1 MKDESDGLLIK
12 PWRPAFEFKAMVGWM
27 VAAGYQ
33 AVLPLSGIFSV
44 PALLTGAACLG
55 MGSVS
60 ALKAHQVWKRRL
72 LLFESNLMFM
82 DRKEFISRVK
92 ANPNGI
98 YLGEGWEWKPDHTQW
113 VYDLVRSNVT
123 DYAPPSWYILLYNK
137 INKTNFEVVTE
148 EQVAKDQQLA
158 IKRFKAL
165 EAEAKARNVSIEK
178 LQEENPELEQR
189 ERYRGLAWIHG
200 MSPSAPIYF
209 PINDTKGNTLI
220 TGTTRSG
227 KTVLYRVL
235 TTQMISNGECL
246 VVIDPKGDLDLL
258 NLMLESCHEEGRID
272 DFVFFHPAFAEY
284 SSRIDP
290 FASYQQP
297 SQLAS
302 RVEPLIPSSSAN
314 GDSFSKF
321 AWGVMESILSGMDM
335 LNIKPS
341 LMSLRGIIEKGPED
355 LLYDCII
362 RHCDVIGE
370 QNYLSQIQSYAKTVN
385 TKKDPNTSPKIQ
397 AAAQFY
403 KEVIKPKKPEPAIDG
418 VLGFYEHS
426 REHAGKMLASL
437 MPVLKSLTTGPL
449 ASLLSPDAKD
459 ESDHRPILSFETII
473 RQKRVCYIGLD
484 AMADPAVAKAIGS
497 IFSSDLVACG
507 AARYTHG
514 GSGDHTVNLL
524 IDETSNAINTSVIE
538 LLNKGAGAGFRVF
551 AATQTTPDLESALGD
566 AATKDKTLGNFNN
579 LISLR
584 IIDQKTKEFVGEQMG
599 EVSVRSAQISQ
610 NTQSLGS
617 DHNPMLYSG
626 GYGTRTTDT
635 AAPLLDPAILNK
647 LPDLEF
653 VAQLSAGRVV
663 KGRLPLLVAGSGGG
677 KKIGLDDMPWVKR
690 MRGVDQ

>member
-1 MKDESDGLLIK
+1 M
-12 PWRPAFEFKAMVGWM
+12 
-27 VAAGYQ
+27 
-33 AVLPLSGIFSV
+33 
-44 PALLTGAACLG
+44 
-55 MGSVS
+55 
-60 ALKAHQVWKRRL
+60 
-72 LLFESNLMFM
+72 
-82 DRKEFISRVK
+82 
-92 ANPNGI
+92 
-98 YLGEGWEWKPDHTQW
+98 
-113 VYDLVRSNVT
+113 
-123 DYAPPSWYILLYNK
+123 
-137 INKTNFEVVTE
+137 
-148 EQVAKDQQLA
+148 
-158 IKRFKAL
+158 
-165 EAEAKARNVSIEK
+165 
-178 LQEENPELEQR
+178 
-189 ERYRGLAWIHG
+189 
-200 MSPSAPIYF
+200 
-209 PINDTKGNTLI
+209 
-220 TGTTRSG
+220 
-227 KTVLYRVL
+227 LYRVL
-235 TTQMISNGECL
+235 TTQLISNGECL

-258 NLMLESCHEEGRID
+258 NLMLESCYEEGRID
-272 DFVFFHPAFAEY
+272 DFVFFHPAFADY

-314 GDSFSKF
+314 GDSFTAF

-362 RHCDVIGE
+362 RHCELIGE
-370 QNYLSQIQSYAKTVN
+370 KNFHAQIQSYMKGSAPKRGTEG
-385 TKKDPNTSPKIQ
+385 SPKVI
-397 AAAQFY
+397 AASQFY

-418 VLGFYEHS
+418 VLNFYEHN

-449 ASLLSPDAKD
+449 ANLLSPNAKD
-459 ESDHRPILSFETII
+459 ADDPRPILSFESII

-484 AMADPAVAKAIGS
+484 AMADPAVARAVGS
-497 IFSSDLVACG
+497 IFASDLVACA
-507 AARYTHG
+507 AARYTQG

-551 AATQTTPDLESALGD
+551 AATQTTPDLEAALGD

-584 IIDQKTKEFVGEQMG
+584 IIDNETKEFVGEQMG
-599 EVSVRSAQISQ
+599 EVTVRSAQISQ

-635 AAPLLDPAILNK
+635 DAPLIDPAILNK

-653 VAQLSAGRVV
+653 IAQISAGRVI
-663 KGRLPLLVAGSGGG
+663 KGRLPLLIAGTSGG
-677 KKIGLDDMPWVKR
+677 KKVTLDDMPWVKR
-690 MRGVDQ
+690 MRGAKA